1 MLTCGAVTLPVAVR
15 TRQFLP
21 EGSQANTLESPYA
34 CAPSLTAA
42 LTLHAAMEE
51 APFGGV
57 GASGMGHY
65 HGRDGFLEFSHARTV
80 FQGAPVDPRAEWGM
94 LPPFPE
100 HFAAAMAAQVTR

>member
-1 MLTCGAVTLPVAVR
+1 MLFRSGQDQIEQDYVLDHTLSGGVTL
-15 TRQFLP
+15 
-21 EGSQANTLESPYA
+21 ND
-34 CAPSLTAA
+34 A
-42 LTLHAAMEE
+42 LMHAAMED

-80 FQGAPVDPRAEWGM
+80 FQSAPVDPRAEWGM